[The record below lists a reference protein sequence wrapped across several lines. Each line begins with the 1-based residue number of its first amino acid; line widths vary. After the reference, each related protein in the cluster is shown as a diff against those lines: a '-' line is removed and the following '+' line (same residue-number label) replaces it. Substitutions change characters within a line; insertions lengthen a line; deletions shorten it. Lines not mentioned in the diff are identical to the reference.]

1 MSKLHKNSEKVLTKH
16 QKGDIIS
23 EYIIAAVSLCGT
35 EYDTA
40 KGTPM
45 GGKKIKYVKIRDED
59 YMPKSREKMN
69 KEEQAVESYYHTHKM
84 SVWQKISGVLSFFG
98 TTLLS
103 ILLILVIT
111 FCIVAAALTVYIMQF
126 AESSFDVDLT
136 NVELSYSSFIYAKD
150 NTGEDVLIKQI
161 SGETSRIWVDIEDIP
176 QYTIDAFVAVEDER
190 FFEHNGVDWKRMISV
205 TASALL
211 HGGTQGGST
220 ITQQLV
226 RDITKDKETTIGRKL
241 REIFRAL
248 SLENKYTKYDILES
262 YINRIGFGGPA
273 YGIGSAAYYYFGKE
287 VKDLTI
293 AESAMLAGIVRSP
306 SNYNPYN
313 VENDGLRKSKRRQEY
328 ALAHM
333 YEQGYITT
341 DEYETAIAEKIK
353 FRRPVKGTY
362 YGYTDMRFNDYYGII
377 TEESKDDEDLYYQNV
392 PWDEI
397 LGEDS
402 SLAYQWNG
410 SYTVS
415 QDWYVDAAIDQIVGD
430 LAAKL
435 GISYD
440 EAWDEFR
447 SGGYTAYL
455 NENLDMQKKLSEVFE
470 NPYTCL
476 SAYDASLPADSKKL
490 IQGAFVIMDYR
501 GNVLAIAG
509 GIGEKPGDNCFNR
522 ATQAVSAIGSTIKPI
537 GNYSLAIENNLI
549 TYSTMLQDLSGKIHA
564 DYAGTG
570 SHAAESGYNE
580 SDQTVRW
587 PHNYQE
593 AGFGSGAYWP
603 AWYAVQKSMNTIAA
617 RVMKKVGLV
626 NSYNQLVNNL
636 GFSHLDS
643 VNDIAYAPLATGA
656 LTNGATLTELT
667 AAYQVMG
674 NGGMYYKPYYYS
686 AVYDNKGVVVLEQD
700 LNGKRALSE
709 DSAWITNRMM
719 LKVIQDEYGTGKNA
733 KLGACEVVGKTGTAN
748 DMSNLLFAGL
758 TPEYVACYRI
768 AYDDNHEIGKQDGW
782 RTMALVWHDV
792 MVNFVDTT
800 VEQSFTPDSSTIEI
814 NYCAETGLRATSKC
828 PSTNIGYYRQSNIPP
843 SCDSNH
849 DGTYWIDHGD
859 TEIPLYE

>member
-1 MSKLHKNSEKVLTKH
+1 MYTFIRRMNVRGAERIKMSK
-16 QKGDIIS
+16 
-23 EYIIAAVSLCGT
+23 
-35 EYDTA
+35 
-40 KGTPM
+40 
-45 GGKKIKYVKIRDED
+45 KIRYVKINDDD
-59 YMPKSREKMN
+59 YMPKARSRMN
-69 KEEQAVESYYHTHKM
+69 KDEQAVESYYHTHRM
-84 SVWQKISGVLSFFG
+84 PWWQKVIGVLSFFG
-98 TTLLS
+98 TALLS
-103 ILLILVIT
+103 VILIAIIT
-111 FCIVAAALTVYIMQF
+111 FCIVAVALTVYVMQF

-150 NTGEDVLIKQI
+150 SANQDVLLKQI

-176 QYTIDAFVAVEDER
+176 QYTLDTFVAVEDQR
-190 FFEHNGVDWKRMISV
+190 FFEHNGVDWKRTLSV
-205 TASALL
+205 TVQAVFSS
-211 HGGTQGGST
+211 GTAGGST

-262 YINRIGFGGPA
+262 YLNRIGFGGTA
-273 YGIGSAAYYYFGKE
+273 YGIGSAAYQYFGKE

-293 AESAMLAGIVRSP
+293 AESAMLAGLVRSP
-306 SNYNPYN
+306 AKYNPYYN
-313 VENDGLRKSKRRQEY
+313 LHQSKVRQEY
-328 ALAHM
+328 ALKCL
-333 YEQGYITT
+333 YDQGYIST
-341 DEYETAIAEKIK
+341 DEYEDALAEKIK

-362 YGYTDMRFNDYYGII
+362 YGYTDMRYNDYYGII
-377 TEESKDDEDLYYQNV
+377 TEENKDDGDLYYQNV
-392 PWDEI
+392 SWDEI

-410 SYTVS
+410 NYKVS
-415 QDWYVDAAIDQIVGD
+415 QDWYTDAAIDQIVTD

-435 GISYD
+435 GIPYD

-455 NENLDMQKKLSEVFE
+455 NVNMDMQKKLGELFE
-470 NPYTCL
+470 DPYTCL
-476 SAYDASLPADSKKL
+476 KSYDASLPADSKQL
-490 IQGAFVIMDYR
+490 LQGGFVIMDYR

-537 GNYSLAIENNLI
+537 GNYSLAIENNKI
-549 TYSTMLQDLSGKIHA
+549 TYSTMLKDASGRIHA
-564 DYAGTG
+564 DYAGDGNFSAT
-570 SHAAESGYNE
+570 SGFDE
-580 SDQTVRW
+580 ETQTVRW

-593 AGFGSGAYWP
+593 AGFGSGNYYP

-617 RVMKKVGLV
+617 RVMKLNGLS
-626 NSYNQLVNNL
+626 NSYNHLVNNL

-686 AVYDNKGVVVLEQD
+686 RVYDSKGIVVLEQD
-700 LNGKRALSE
+700 TTGKRAISE
-709 DSAWITNRMM
+709 DTAWITNRMM
-719 LKVIQDEYGTGKNA
+719 LKVVQDQWGTGINA
-733 KLGACEVVGKTGTAN
+733 QLGKCEVVGKTGTAN

-758 TPEYVACYRI
+758 TPEYVACYRL

-782 RTMALVWHDV
+782 KTIALTWHDV
-792 MVNFVDTT
+792 MVNFVDTE
-800 VEQSFTPDSSTIEI
+800 VEQSFTPDSSTLVL
-814 NYCAETGLRATSKC
+814 NYCSETGLLATSKC
-828 PSTNIGYYRQSNIPP
+828 PSTNVGYYRADNVPQ
-843 SCDSNH
+843 SCDSAH
-849 DGTYWIDHGD
+849 DGNYWAEHDE
-859 TEIPLYE
+859 TETPLFE

>member
-1 MSKLHKNSEKVLTKH
+1 
-16 QKGDIIS
+16 
-23 EYIIAAVSLCGT
+23 
-35 EYDTA
+35 
-40 KGTPM
+40 M
-45 GGKKIKYVKIRDED
+45 GGKKIKYVKIKDED
-59 YMPKSREKMN
+59 YMPKSHSRMN
-69 KEEQAVESYYHTHKM
+69 KDEQAVESYYHLHRM

-103 ILLILVIT
+103 LFLILIIT

-150 NTGEDVLIKQI
+150 KADEDVLLKQI

-176 QYTIDAFVAVEDER
+176 QYVLDTFVAVEDQR
-190 FFEHNGVDWKRMISV
+190 FFEHNGVDWKRTLSV
-205 TASALL
+205 TVKAVFSS
-211 HGGTQGGST
+211 GTDGGST

-226 RDITKDKETTIGRKL
+226 RDITKDNETTIGRKL

-262 YINRIGFGGPA
+262 YLNRIGFGGTA
-273 YGIGSAAYYYFGKE
+273 YGIGSAAYHYFGKE

-293 AESAMLAGIVRSP
+293 AETAILAGVVRSP
-306 SNYNPYN
+306 TNYNPYAN
-313 VENDGLRKSKRRQEY
+313 LHQSKVRQEY
-328 ALAHM
+328 ALKCL
-333 YEQGYITT
+333 YDQGYITT
-341 DEYETAIAEKIK
+341 SEYEEALAEKVK
-353 FRRPVKGTY
+353 FRRPVKGSY
-362 YGYTDMRFNDYYGII
+362 YGYTDMRYNDYYGII
-377 TEESKDDEDLYYQNV
+377 TEDSKNEGDLYYQDV

-410 SYTVS
+410 SYQVS
-415 QDWYVDAAIDQIVGD
+415 QDWYTDAAIDQIVND
-430 LAAKL
+430 LSAKL

-447 SGGYTAYL
+447 NGGYTAYL
-455 NENLDMQKKLSEVFE
+455 NVDMDMQKKLGELFE
-470 NPYTCL
+470 DPYTCL
-476 SAYDASLPADSKKL
+476 KSYDASLPADSKKL

-537 GNYSLAIENNLI
+537 ANYSVAIEQNNI
-549 TYSTMLQDLSGKIHA
+549 TYSTMMQDLSGKIHA
-564 DYAGTG
+564 EYAGSG
-570 SHAAESGYNE
+570 SHAAEAGYNAA
-580 SDQTVRW
+580 DQTVRW

-617 RVMKKVGLV
+617 RCMKKVGLV
-626 NSYNQLVNNL
+626 NAYNQLANNL
-636 GFSHLDS
+636 GFEHLDS
-643 VNDIAYAPLATGA
+643 INDVAYAPLATGA

-674 NGGMYYKPYYYS
+674 NGGMFYKPSYYS
-686 AVYDNKGVVVLEQD
+686 VVYDNKGVVVLEQD
-700 LNGKRALSE
+700 TTGRRALSE

-719 LKVIQDEYGTGKNA
+719 LKVVQDDYGTGKNA
-733 KLGACEVVGKTGTAN
+733 KLGECEVVGKTGTAN

-768 AYDDNHEIGKQDGW
+768 AYDDNHEIGSGDGW

-800 VEQSFTPDSSTIEI
+800 VEQSFTPDSSTLELR
-814 NYCAETGLRATSKC
+814 YCTETGLLATSHC
-828 PSTNIGYYRQSNIPP
+828 PGSMIGYYRKSNIPG
-843 SCDSNH
+843 SCDSRH
-849 DGTYWIDHGD
+849 DGLYWSEHGS